1 MYKEIL
7 DKYGEEYILRQL
19 AEECNELAQA
29 ALKYIRAKRGE
40 TPVDAVTAK
49 ILLIEEMADV
59 EVAMEAMR
67 STGMTLDDCFRIS
80 QMCHIK
86 AQRWAERMLDGKTEG
101 DDSCEDT

>member
-40 TPVDAVTAK
+40 TPMRVDEAVEH
-49 ILLIEEMADV
+49 LMEEMADV
-59 EVAMEAMR
+59 EVV
-67 STGMTLDDCFRIS
+67 LDAIRDVILTTDQINDVCGIA
-80 QMCHIK
+80 QAK
-86 AQRWAERMLDGKTEG
+86 LQRWISRMVDGDMDE
-101 DDSCEDT
+101 EVW

>member
-40 TPVDAVTAK
+40 TPMRVDEAV
-49 ILLIEEMADV
+49 EHVM
-59 EVAMEAMR
+59 
-67 STGMTLDDCFRIS
+67 
-80 QMCHIK
+80 
-86 AQRWAERMLDGKTEG
+86 
-101 DDSCEDT
+101 